1 MNTAVIYH
9 GKRFDRIEG
18 VTEVILSVDGVAV
31 RSGEEVSYKSSAW
44 DKIEI
49 TPARHE
55 PYQQQLPFK
64 D

>member
-1 MNTAVIYH
+1 
-9 GKRFDRIEG
+9 